1 MANHGT
7 GSAVLHTFPLEGL
20 PTTVGRSLFATVL
33 ALAFVTAL
41 VFVTALAF
49 VTALVFLGVEQL
61 KHHVPGLVI
70 FAHQATHAEVGAVL
84 IPMLPVQN
92 LATLRNGLGVVF
104 PMASVEVGFHVDMNL
119 DLSF

>member
-33 ALAFVTAL
+33 ALV
-41 VFVTALAF
+41 F

-92 LATLRNGLGVVF
+92 LATSRNGLGVVF